1 MDRHINSTGLLLIKN
16 SEGCKLKAYPDPG
29 TGGMPWTIGYGST
42 TNVKEGDAVTYQRAE
57 DLLRNDLVRFE
68 EGVDSMVLVDISDNQ
83 FSALVC
89 FSFNVGL
96 NNLMHSTLLKK
107 VNDSDFNGAAQEFLK
122 WNKAAGK
129 ILPGLSARR
138 EAERQLFLS

>member
-1 MDRHINSTGLLLIKN
+1 
-16 SEGCKLKAYPDPG
+16 
-29 TGGMPWTIGYGST
+29 MPWTIGYGST